1 MTRTIKA
8 LLWFVVLAAL
18 AAVAGAVV
26 TGGLLRDVEVEEEPY
41 EAGLR
46 WDADRTRMSE
56 LGWSKGEVYVE
67 FKAGRA
73 ILTIELSG
81 KDGEPLRLRP
91 EDVSVVASRPAGDLG
106 DMPCSVDLPREGQ
119 IRGVCDDLPFGHWDF
134 IVNINT
140 DKGPIKLMERTYVKK
155 KSY

>member
-1 MTRTIKA
+1 MTKTMK
-8 LLWFVVLAAL
+8 VVLWIVVLTGL

-56 LGWSKGEVYVE
+56 LGWSKREVYVQ

-73 ILTIELSG
+73 VLTIELSG
-81 KDGEPLRLRP
+81 KDGAPVSLRK
-91 EDVSVVASRPAGDLG
+91 EHVSVVASRPAGDL
-106 DMPCSVDLPREGQ
+106 DDVQCRAELPRKGQ
-119 IRGVCDDLPFGHWDF
+119 ISALCDSLPFGHWDF

-140 DKGPIKLMERTYVKK
+140 DKGPVKLVERTYVKK